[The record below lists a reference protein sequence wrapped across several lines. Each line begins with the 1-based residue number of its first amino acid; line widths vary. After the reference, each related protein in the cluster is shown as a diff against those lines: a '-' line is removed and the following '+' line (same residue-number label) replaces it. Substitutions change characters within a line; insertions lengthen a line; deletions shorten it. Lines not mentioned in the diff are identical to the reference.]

1 MTEAKN
7 KTCQLHVVIE
17 GRVQGV
23 GFRYATCAQAEK
35 LGLKGWVRNLPDSR
49 VEALFEG
56 DIADLETMLAWCQKG
71 PALARV
77 KNVEVS
83 WNKAI
88 TQYSR
93 FEVRGYW

>member
-1 MTEAKN
+1 MTDTIN
-7 KTCQLHVVIE
+7 NTCQLRVVIE

-23 GFRYATCAQAEK
+23 GFRYATCTQAEK
-35 LGLKGWVRNLPDSR
+35 LGLRGWVRNLPDRR

-56 DIADLETMLAWCQKG
+56 NKTDLETMLAWCQKG

-83 WNKAI
+83 WNTASP
-88 TQYSR
+88 QYTR
-93 FEVRGYW
+93 FEVRVY

>member
-1 MTEAKN
+1 M
-7 KTCQLHVVIE
+7 
-17 GRVQGV
+17 

-49 VEALFEG
+49 VEAFFEG
-56 DIADLETMLAWCQKG
+56 DKTSLESMLAWCQKG

-83 WNKAI
+83 WNTARP
-88 TQYSR
+88 QYTR